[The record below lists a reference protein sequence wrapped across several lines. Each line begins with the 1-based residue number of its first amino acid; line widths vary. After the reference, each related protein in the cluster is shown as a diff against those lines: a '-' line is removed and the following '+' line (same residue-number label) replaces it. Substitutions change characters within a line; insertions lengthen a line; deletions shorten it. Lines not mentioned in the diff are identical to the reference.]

1 LALPIYPEL
10 TDGLIRT
17 VVSSIADFYREVG

>member
-10 TDGLIRT
+10 APEDIDYIGGLI
-17 VVSSIADFYREVG
+17 SKFLGAA